1 MLIDYIESYIKNY
14 TDINVHIKDNYKIDK
29 LFEHLK
35 DAKSTL
41 YIENYKIENNK
52 DLGIILRENRK
63 KLSITRLDILTETG
77 LSFNSINKIE
87 TGEKYT
93 KKTLRKYINLFPSIN
108 YKIIHL

>member
-52 DLGIILRENRK
+52 DLGII
-63 KLSITRLDILTETG
+63 
-77 LSFNSINKIE
+77 
-87 TGEKYT
+87 
-93 KKTLRKYINLFPSIN
+93 
-108 YKIIHL
+108 